1 MSNVVHATDDS
12 FESEAINSELPVLVD
27 FWAEWCGPC
36 RMMGPHF
43 AAAAKKM
50 KGKVKF
56 AKLDIEAYS
65 HIAQKFNVLSIPT
78 TIYFKD
84 GKEVKRTIGAISEDE
99 IIKEAKSI

>member
-1 MSNVVHATDDS
+1 MAENIKELTDDNFDS
-12 FESEAINSELPVLVD
+12 SIKKGKWIID